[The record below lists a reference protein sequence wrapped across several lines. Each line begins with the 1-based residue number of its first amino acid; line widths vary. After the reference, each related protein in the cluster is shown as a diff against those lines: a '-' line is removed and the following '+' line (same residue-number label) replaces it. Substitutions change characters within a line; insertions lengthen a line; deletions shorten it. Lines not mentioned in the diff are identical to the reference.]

1 MSAVFNRWF
10 EPFVILWLDEN
21 EEVSKDF
28 LNGALVRDAKDGVNI
43 IFVMLILSMLILI
56 F

>member
-1 MSAVFNRWF
+1 M
-10 EPFVILWLDEN
+10 ILWLDEN

-43 IFVMLILSMLILI
+43 KFSLFLSSMLVSLI

>member
-1 MSAVFNRWF
+1 MVYNRWF

-28 LNGALVRDAKDGVNI
+28 LNGALVRDAKDGVNTFFYAFTLYAYI
-43 IFVMLILSMLILI
+43 SLMF
-56 F
+56 